1 MNLNFGIINFAK
13 IAKAKIYIGKLINN
27 KLFNYSFYL
36 DSILKRIETSKVDKI
51 ISINNYL
58 YYIDYLS
65 IIENLISESHKSH
78 KISEKLTNLIEIRKK
93 IIFLIGSVG
102 MYSINH
108 IIDFFIKNNK
118 RITDDPCISFYNRT
132 FSPYIVKYEELKKND
147 KLFYFDQSIDSCS
160 EHIFVKIN
168 GLILNIEYYDIKLT
182 IQGYFNNDNF
192 HLYRNHTWI
201 RDNVSKIDIL
211 FKKQLGTYKQ
221 KFIKQLPL
229 RDIVLYNE
237 TNLLDKYTNYGNI
250 YKKNRPKSLIQ
261 LIKEVLNDTPFNQ
274 RETIISFLL
283 ESNGYDAKYFSYILL
298 DIISNGESIYLTLI
312 FRSLHISL
320 QKIIKDTFNSSTK
333 GDINE
338 DNLSYEKR
346 IHLSKAHPKFKAK
359 VFEKLKEI
367 NNKSND
373 TNTKAI
379 QYIDGFLKIPFGTY
393 KENNF
398 TNVFN
403 IFIDNYNNFKR
414 SVYNNQDSHYD
425 YIKEALI
432 ENNINIQKVSHFF
445 KTINSQESKEYLYNL
460 GHIQYS
466 DFYNQMSRHKT
477 DIIKKALIKYN
488 FSINGKKELLIQRLY
503 KNRLMY
509 NDLPLEYSQTGDIY
523 REYRLLKDKWN
534 LIVGEYQSYIQFV
547 NETLDKTV
555 YGMKDAKSQLK
566 RIIAQWING
575 KNDGYCFGLEGP
587 PGTGKTTL
595 AKKGIAKCLQDE
607 KGDDRPFVFIPLGGS
622 SNGSTLEGHNYTYVG
637 STWGRI
643 LDGIMMSKC
652 MNPIIYIDE
661 LDKISRTEHGKELVG
676 ILIHLT
682 DPSQNNEFM
691 DKYFSGIHIDLSKC
705 LFIFSYN
712 DPSLIDKILL
722 DRIHRI
728 QTKVLHKI
736 DKLEIIKNYLL
747 DDILDT
753 IGYNKEDFIFNDD
766 IIEYII
772 DNYTLEPGVRK
783 LKEKCFDIFREI
795 NLKHLSGEI
804 NDFPVNIDH
813 KMVDNILDVNNKLQI
828 KKIDYNPKV
837 GIVNGLFATGSGHGG
852 IINVEAVYTYSETK
866 MSMELTGQ
874 QGDVM
879 KESMKVAKSIAW
891 NKLSDSERSRIL
903 AKEKFGI
910 HVHCPEGATPKDGPS
925 AGGIIT
931 IALISLLSNREVR
944 NDFAMTGEI
953 DLQGNILEIGGLES
967 KIIGA
972 TKHGVFNIICPKSN
986 SHDIDKIKSESTLFN
1001 QFPINIYMVDHI
1013 DEAIKLLFIN
1023 PTNNKI

>member
-1 MNLNFGIINFAK
+1 MIIIKGMDLNFEIIKFGKIIRAK
-13 IAKAKIYIGKLINN
+13 YFIDKLIND
-27 KLFNYSFYL
+27 KLIEYSFYL
-36 DSILKRIETSKVDKI
+36 HSILKRIETSKVDKI

-65 IIENLISESHKSH
+65 IIENLISESQKSK
-78 KISEKLTNLIEIRKK
+78 KIKEKLANLIEIRKK

-108 IIDFFIKNNK
+108 IIDFFIKDNNGIK
-118 RITDDPCISFYNRT
+118 ADPCILFYNRT

-147 KLFYFDQSIDSCS
+147 KLFYFNQSIDTCS

-182 IQGYFNNDNF
+182 IQGYFNTDNF
-192 HLYRNHTWI
+192 HLYRNHQWI
-201 RDNVSKIDIL
+201 SENVRKIDEL
-211 FKKQLGTYKQ
+211 FKKQSGTYKQ

-229 RDIVLYNE
+229 RDIVIYNE
-237 TNLLDKYTNYGNI
+237 INILDKFTEYGNI
-250 YKKNRPKSLIQ
+250 YKKNRSKSLIQ
-261 LIKEVLNDTPFNQ
+261 LIKDVLNDTPYNQ

-298 DIISNGESIYLTLI
+298 DIISNGDSIYLTLI

-320 QKIIKDTFNSSTK
+320 QKIIKDTFNTSTK

-338 DNLSYEKR
+338 ENLSYEKR

-359 VFEKLKEI
+359 VFEKLKEV

-373 TNTKAI
+373 SNTKAI
-379 QYIDGFLKIPFGTY
+379 QYIDGFLKIPFGIY

-398 TNVFN
+398 TNVFSH
-403 IFIDNYNNFKR
+403 FLDHFQNYKTNLLNNKE
-414 SVYNNQDSHYD
+414 SHFD
-425 YIKEALI
+425 YMRQEISEKTL
-432 ENNINIQKVSHFF
+432 NIQKISHFF
-445 KTINSQESKEYLYNL
+445 KKIGS
-460 GHIQYS
+460 YS
-466 DFYNQMSRHKT
+466 DREYRYKLGLIDYNSFNNQISRHKT
-477 DIIKKALIKYN
+477 DIIKKLLISKN
-488 FSINGKKELLIQRLY
+488 ISHNGKKELLIQRLY
-503 KNRLMY
+503 KNRMLY
-509 NDLPLEYSQTGDIY
+509 NDIPIEFITTGDIY
-523 REYRLLKDKWN
+523 KEYHGLKEKWDI
-534 LIVGEYQSYIQFV
+534 IVGEYQSYIQFV
-547 NETLDKTV
+547 SDTLDKTV

-566 RIIAQWING
+566 RIMAQWING

-607 KGDDRPFVFIPLGGS
+607 RGEDRPFVFIPLGGS

-728 QTKVLHKI
+728 QTRVLHKC

-747 DDILDT
+747 EDILDT
-753 IGYNKEDFIFNDD
+753 IGYTKSDFIFNDEV
-766 IIEYII
+766 IEYII
-772 DNYTLEPGVRK
+772 DNYTQEPGVRK

-795 NLKHLSGEI
+795 NLRHLSGEI
-804 NDFPVNIDH
+804 NEFPVLISDEL
-813 KMVDNILDVNNKLQI
+813 VDSILDINNKLQI
-828 KKIDYNPKV
+828 KSIDYKPKV
-837 GIVNGLFATGSGHGG
+837 GIVNGLFATGSGNGG

-891 NKLSDSERSRIL
+891 NKLSDIQRADINKRD
-903 AKEKFGI
+903 KFGI

-931 IALISLLSNREVR
+931 IALLSLLSDRKVR

-972 TKHGVFNIICPKSN
+972 TKHGIFNVICPKSN
-986 SHDIDKIKSESTLFN
+986 KHDIDKIKSESNLFN
-1001 QFPINIYMVDHI
+1001 QFSINIYMVDHI
-1013 DEAIKLLFIN
+1013 DEAIELLFNI
-1023 PTNNKI
+1023 